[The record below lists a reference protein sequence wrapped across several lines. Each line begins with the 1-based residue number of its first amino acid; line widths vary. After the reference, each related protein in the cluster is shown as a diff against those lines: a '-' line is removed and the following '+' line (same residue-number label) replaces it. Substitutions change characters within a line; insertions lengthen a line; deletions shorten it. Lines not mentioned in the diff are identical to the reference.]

1 MFKLF
6 KSHHPV
12 RQANSFKF
20 AFSGLFH
27 TLINEANFR
36 VQIAIT
42 IFAVILGIHFDISV
56 TEWAVMVLS
65 LGMLLSAEL
74 LNTVIENFVDH
85 LVDDHHEGVKVIK
98 DVSAAYVLMTA
109 LTTLVILI
117 IIFWKRLF

>member
-20 AFSGLFH
+20 AFSGFFH
-27 TLINEANFR
+27 TIFNEANFR
-36 VQIAIT
+36 VQIVIAL
-42 IFAVILGIHFDISV
+42 FAVILGIHFSISI
-56 TEWAVMVLS
+56 TEWAVLVLS

-85 LVDDHHEGVKVIK
+85 LIDDHHEGVKVIK

-109 LTTLVILI
+109 LTTLAILG
-117 IIFWKRLF
+117 IIFWGRLF